1 MTWGPGKDLMQA
13 HIRSVMHGGRLVTA
27 AATDSLQ
34 DVAAQIALHG
44 VGAVPVV
51 DAEHRLIGIVSTSD
65 LVYMLHDAKPLDGVT
80 AGDVMTRDPISIDEF
95 APAGEAIGVMRNAL
109 IRHLPVTREGRLVG
123 MVTAA
128 DLIRHLLQDPD
139 PEVA

>member
-1 MTWGPGKDLMQA
+1 MQA

-27 AATDSLQ
+27 APTDSLP
-34 DVAAQIALHG
+34 DVASQIALHG

-51 DAEHRLIGIVSTSD
+51 DAEHRLLGIISTSD
-65 LVYMLHDAKPLDGVT
+65 LVYLLHDAKPLDGMT
-80 AGDVMTRDPISIDEF
+80 ASEVMTRDPISIDEF
-95 APAGEAIGVMRNAL
+95 APAEDAIGVMRNAL

-123 MVTAA
+123 MVTSA
-128 DLIRHLLQDPD
+128 DLIRHLIQDPD